1 MTGRV
6 TLEMLLDSLGPEV
19 VRPIALPEGGDVP
32 VSVPVIYDPAEPL
45 NEGAVLLVA
54 GHPQPDLVARAVKAG
69 VAAIVTRHAVPS
81 EPGVALLLADP
92 AVSWGQLYML
102 IDTMLAVVGPAAPGE
117 PGDLFA
123 LANQV
128 AARIGGAVTIED
140 LAMRV
145 LAYSTI
151 EDQRIDDLRRDGI
164 LGLRVPA
171 HPTHAEEY
179 AAVLRT
185 GSAIWSFVP
194 AEYLP
199 RLAIAVRAR
208 GDAIGTIW
216 VVEGDRPLAPDAA
229 EILAEAATA
238 AAPHLARFNLAAD
251 QVRRRRAEQLG
262 ALLRGT
268 GQLEDLADA
277 LGLEPDQ
284 PVTVVV
290 ISRHDGPVDAIH
302 AGDLLRTA
310 FSAYRIRAVAGVV
323 EGRAYGVVATGSDAA
338 LLRRIVEDVVSRL
351 GPDARAGIGRTAR
364 ALAGAPASARQAEA
378 VLSVLD
384 GPFGRGSVGR
394 YEDLAAALLLAELAA
409 ALRGRPA
416 LIGEP
421 LSLVAEHDAAHGT
434 DYLHS
439 LRAWFAAYFDV
450 PRAAEVLSLH
460 PNTLRYRLRRISE
473 LIDLDDPDTRLA
485 LVIQLRL
492 RRTPDRNPTPCPDG
506 AYGDA
511 ERHGTAD

>member
-6 TLEMLLDSLGPEV
+6 SLEMLLESLGPEV
-19 VRPIALPEGGDVP
+19 VRPVALPAGADVP
-32 VSVPVIYDPAEPL
+32 VSVPVIYDPSEPL
-45 NEGAVLLVA
+45 IEGAVLLVA
-54 GHPQPDLVARAVKAG
+54 GHPEPDLVARAVKAG
-69 VAAIVTRHAVPS
+69 AAAVVTRHPVAG
-81 EPGVALLLADP
+81 EPDIALLLAAP
-92 AVSWGQLYML
+92 TVSWGRLYML
-102 IDTMLAVVGPAAPGE
+102 IDTTLAVVGHAAPGE

-123 LANQV
+123 LANQI

-140 LAMRV
+140 LSMRV

-171 HPTHAEEY
+171 HPTNAEEY

-185 GSAIWSFVP
+185 DSAIWSYVP

-216 VVEGDRPLAPDAA
+216 AVEGDQPLAPDAA
-229 EILAEAATA
+229 EILAEAAVA
-238 AAPHLARFNLAAD
+238 AAPHLARYNLAAD
-251 QVRRRRAEQLG
+251 QVRRRSAEQLG
-262 ALLRGT
+262 ALLN
-268 GQLEDLADA
+268 GQGPLEDLAAA
-277 LGLEPDQ
+277 LGLELDQ
-284 PVTVVV
+284 PVTVIV

-302 AGDLLRTA
+302 AGGLLRTA

-323 EGRAYGVVATGSDAA
+323 EGRAYAVVATGSGAP
-338 LLRRIVEDVVSRL
+338 LLRRIVEDVLSRL

-364 ALAGAPASARQAEA
+364 SLAGAPESARQAEA

-384 GPFGRGSVGR
+384 GPFGRGAVGR
-394 YEDLAAALLLAELAA
+394 YEDLAPALLLAELGT
-409 ALRGRPA
+409 ALRSRPV
-416 LIGEP
+416 LTGEP
-421 LSLVAEHDAAHGT
+421 LSLVAEHDATHGT
-434 DYLHS
+434 EYLLS
-439 LRAWFAAYFDV
+439 LRAWFASYFDV
-450 PRAAEVLSLH
+450 PRAAEMLSLH

-473 LIDLDDPDTRLA
+473 LVDLDDPDTRLA

-492 RRTPDRNPTPCPDG
+492 RRTPDRNLTPRPDG
-506 AYGDA
+506 AHGDA

>member
-1 MTGRV
+1 MSGRV
-6 TLEMLLDSLGPEV
+6 TLGMLLDGLGPEV
-19 VRPIALPEGGDVP
+19 VRPVVLPAGRDVP
-32 VSVPVIYDPAEPL
+32 VGTLMIYDPAEPL
-45 NEGAVLLVA
+45 AEGVMLLVI
-54 GHPQPDLVARAVKAG
+54 GHPPADLVAQAMKAG
-69 VAAIVTRHAVPS
+69 VAAIVTRHPIPG
-81 EPGVALLLADP
+81 EPGVSLLLAAP
-92 AVSWGQLYML
+92 EVAWGRLYTL
-102 IDTMLAVVGPAAPGE
+102 IEAMLALAGSAAPSE

-128 AARIGGAVTIED
+128 AARIGGAVAIED

-151 EDQRIDDLRRDGI
+151 EGQRIDDLRRDGI

-179 AAVLRT
+179 AAVLRADST
-185 GSAIWSFVP
+185 IWSYVP
-194 AEYLP
+194 VECLP

-216 VVEGDRPLAPDAA
+216 AVEGDRPLAADAA
-229 EILAEAATA
+229 EILAEAAAA

-251 QVRRRRAEQLG
+251 QVRRRRGEQLG
-262 ALLRGT
+262 ALLRGS
-268 GQLEDLADA
+268 GHLEDLAAA
-277 LGLEPDQ
+277 LGLEPDR

-290 ISRHDGPVDAIH
+290 ISHHDGPVDAIH

-310 FSAYRIRAVAGVV
+310 FAAYRIRAVAGAV
-323 EGRAYGVVATGSDAA
+323 EGRAYGVAATGSGAP
-338 LLRRIVEDVVSRL
+338 LLRRIVEDVLSRL
-351 GPDARAGIGRTAR
+351 GPGARAGIGRTAPE
-364 ALAGAPASARQAEA
+364 LAGAPKSARQAEA
-378 VLSVLD
+378 ALSVLD
-384 GPFGRGSVGR
+384 GPFGRGAVGR
-394 YEDLAAALLLAELAA
+394 YEDLAAALLLSELGT

-416 LIGEP
+416 LTGEP

-434 DYLHS
+434 DYLQS
-439 LRAWFAAYFDV
+439 LRVWFASYFDV

-473 LIDLDDPDTRLA
+473 LVDLDDPDIRLA

-492 RRTPDRNPTPCPDG
+492 RRTPDRNPTPRPDG
-506 AYGDA
+506 AHGDV